1 MSTYWSLNTMKRRRK
16 VTQVKVSIIFYQ
28 QCEGMI
34 FNEFVSTVLFN
45 LMKMCFNPT
54 KISIVTFFIH
64 SVPETPSFWCKPCTL
79 QCSSQVDFDMHCSGK
94 AHNKKVLSQAAL
106 GNGIG
111 TIPSPINPINIVNIS
126 QTQQPLMNIESS
138 AFR

>member
-1 MSTYWSLNTMKRRRK
+1 M
-16 VTQVKVSIIFYQ
+16 FYS
-28 QCEGMI
+28 EKK
-34 FNEFVSTVLFN
+34 SA
-45 LMKMCFNPT
+45 
-54 KISIVTFFIH
+54 VTFFVIPR
-64 SVPETPSFWCKPCTL
+64 VPEMPSFWCKPCTL

-111 TIPSPINPINIVNIS
+111 TIPSPINPINIVNIG
-126 QTQQPLMNIESS
+126 QTQQPLINMESS